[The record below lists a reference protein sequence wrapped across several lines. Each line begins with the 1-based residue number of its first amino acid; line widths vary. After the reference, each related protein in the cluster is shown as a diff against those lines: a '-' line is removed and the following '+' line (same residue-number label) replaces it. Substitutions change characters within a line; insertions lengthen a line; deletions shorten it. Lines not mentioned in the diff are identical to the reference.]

1 MISVKSYNK
10 PMRKI
15 VFTNN
20 GETEAAEEDSDR
32 AGTGTQEQPWLD
44 KALSNISLELQ
55 GWEKE
60 GRD

>member
-1 MISVKSYNK
+1 MGKLRQQ
-10 PMRKI
+10 RK
-15 VFTNN
+15 TH
-20 GETEAAEEDSDR
+20 DR
-32 AGTGTQEQPWLD
+32 AGTRTQEQPWLD